1 MKTNEV
7 KETIYCFLKEKLSKK
22 FPEIF
27 PLNPKGATN
36 KIFWANLK
44 FEKPQRPFVELD
56 EVYKSRLNKRFYP
69 YYVNNIEYTLAQW
82 RLTVKFEVRTVS
94 NNGNPIEAEK
104 TATEIIDFIEYLF
117 TNSQETFDYFNA
129 EEIVINE
136 LESSEIR
143 DLSKFLYTNNEF
155 VFSIDIPFEYEDLEE
170 RIVEEG
176 QFVEININVDNSNN
190 SIKEEIENK

>member
-94 NNGNPIEAEK
+94 NNGNPIEAKK